1 MSRPPRTSEPDRF
14 TATVMTEGAINHL
27 AATYC
32 DTCPARAECYRSALR
47 DDSAWG
53 VYGGVM
59 FANGQP
65 VEAAKAMW
73 RRPSRKSIPMLRD
86 AA

>member
-1 MSRPPRTSEPDRF
+1 MTPPCTAEADRF
-14 TATVMTEGAINHL
+14 TATVMTEKAINHL

-32 DTCPARAECYRSALR
+32 DHCPLGRAACYRSAIG
-47 DDSAWG
+47 DESAWG
-53 VYGGVM
+53 VFGGVM

-65 VEAAKAMW
+65 VPAHMASA
-73 RRPSRKSIPMLRD
+73 RRPSRKSIPMRRD